1 MVEAILS
8 YVIKAI
14 DESSSVMDKIKSS
27 VGLLGSSL
35 SELGGGFTAVGSVMT
50 GFAAG
55 GVAGA
60 AITALGEVSKGLEW
74 SVKQAADS
82 EQAFKNLAEAVE
94 RSGTS
99 WTSVGGATRQYLT
112 QLQATTV
119 YSDEALAGI
128 VERLLTFGLTYD
140 QAMKA
145 AGAALDLAAAKHM
158 DLESAA
164 SLVGKAIDGN
174 TAILKRYGVDVEVA
188 KDATDKFT
196 PVITALN
203 EQFGGA
209 AQAQAQTYAGIQE
222 RLKNA
227 TSELGEKI
235 GGILLPGLASITEAM
250 IPVVDQFSEGVDA
263 LQAWLTEVGKMP
275 EVQGA
280 VAAVSDAF
288 SGLWKYLE
296 GLWNFFVEQM
306 GPALTELMGAFKDL
320 WDALSPIGDALKEL
334 LGAFGDTGNLDL
346 FKATITLIAIE
357 IRGIAAIIK
366 EVAPYIKMFAQA
378 FKDAADFI
386 TPILTTM
393 GSDIR
398 TFLDSLEKAFQDFY
412 SWLIGASL
420 WRELWNAMATLTNEM
435 ISRLLTAIRDT
446 FLHALQTAF
455 ETVTAAIKNAWN
467 TAWTAMQIIFTTIT
481 TSIGTAWTNW
491 ANSMQTM
498 MMNFWSA
505 VQTATTTALNMI
517 QAVFSAGM
525 MAIQG
530 ILSSAISAMEGT
542 WQAFASFMSGAI
554 SAWGSSIVSL
564 MTGIMEQLKGVVS
577 GGVAAIQGM
586 FNSLVGSAQSA
597 MGQVQSLFS
606 QAQSMA
612 SQAQSLVSSA
622 AAVVSQP
629 VTTIGTTIA
638 SSVSSAVQDLSNT
651 AAAAANA
658 ARAGYDWTIA
668 VADYGLTYAKQIAK
682 LLTGVPSYQTVPGE
696 SVQVARS
703 GLAVVH
709 EGETVSRSSSSYN
722 PLSLTIP
729 VMVKVDGQT
738 VTRQVETRIVNS
750 IQNRAT
756 RRA

>member
-1 MVEAILS
+1 MVEATLA

-35 SELGGGFTAVGSVMT
+35 SELGGGFTVVGSVMT

-60 AITALGEVSKGLEW
+60 AISAIGEISRGLEW

-82 EQAFKNLAEAVE
+82 EQAFKNLAVAVE

-99 WTSVGGATRQYLT
+99 WTSVEGATRQYLT

-119 YSDEALAGI
+119 YSDEALAGM

-140 QAMKA
+140 EAMKA

-250 IPVVDQFSEGVDA
+250 IPVVDQFGKGVDA
-263 LQAWLTEVGKMP
+263 IQAWLTEVGKMP
-275 EVQGA
+275 EVQGIMA
-280 VAAVSDAF
+280 GVNDAF

-296 GLWNFFVEQM
+296 GLWSFFVEQM
-306 GPALTELMGAFKDL
+306 GPALTELMSAFKDL
-320 WDALSPIGDALKEL
+320 WDALSPIGDAIKEL
-334 LGAFGDTGNLDL
+334 LGAFGDTGNLDP
-346 FKATITLIAIE
+346 FKAAITVIVIE

-366 EVAPYIKMFAQA
+366 EVAPYIKAFAEA
-378 FKDAADFI
+378 FKEAADFI
-386 TPILTTM
+386 TPILTVM
-393 GSDIR
+393 VDNVLG
-398 TFLDSLEKAFQDFY
+398 FLDALEKAFQGFY
-412 SWLIGASL
+412 NWLIGASL
-420 WRELWNAMATLTNEM
+420 WRELWNAMATLTTEM
-435 ISRLLTAIRDT
+435 ISRLLTAIRDN

-455 ETVTAAIKNAWN
+455 EMVTGAIKTAWDTAWNVMQTTFTAISAAIQAGWTTWTAA
-467 TAWTAMQIIFTTIT
+467 
-481 TSIGTAWTNW
+481 
-491 ANSMQTM
+491 MQTALT
-498 MMNFWSA
+498 NFWSA
-505 VQTATTTALNMI
+505 VQTATTTAFSVLQGLFTGGMSALNGLLSSGLTAMENAI
-517 QAVFSAGM
+517 TGFGTAAEGIMTVIMGALQGIVSAG
-525 MAIQG
+525 I
-530 ILSSAISAMEGT
+530 SAIEGLFNGLIS
-542 WQAFASFMSGAI
+542 FA
-554 SAWGSSIVSL
+554 
-564 MTGIMEQLKGVVS
+564 QGVV
-577 GGVAAIQGM
+577 
-586 FNSLVGSAQSA
+586 
-597 MGQVQSLFS
+597 GQVQGFFS

-612 SQAQSLVSSA
+612 SQAQSFASSVA
-622 AAVVSQP
+622 STVSQP
-629 VTTIGTTIA
+629 VTTIGSA
-638 SSVSSAVQDLSNT
+638 LSDAVSSAVQDLSNT
-651 AAAAANA
+651 AAGIANA
-658 ARAGYDWTIA
+658 ANAGYDWANA
-668 VADYGLTYAKQIAK
+668 VASYGLSYAQSIAS
-682 LLTGVPSYQTVPGE
+682 LLTGVPSYQTSEGE
-696 SVQVARS
+696 TKEVGQS
-703 GLAVVH
+703 GLAMVH
-709 EGETVSRSSSSYN
+709 EGETISRSTT

-729 VMVKVDGQT
+729 VTVTLDGQ
-738 VTRQVETRIVNS
+738 VISRQIERRIVERVNF
-750 IQNRAT
+750 RGKKVA
-756 RRA
+756 